1 MYDLH
6 NNNKKKQYFV
16 PRTGQ
21 KMGGQKNFFARSA
34 RKIAPP
40 PPHFQNRGA
49 APDFKDTDACILQM
63 NDVMLSWLHEAA
75 FNVTNMT
82 QCTVLQCQSNE

>member
-21 KMGGQKNFFARSA
+21 KVGGGAKKNVLL
-34 RKIAPP
+34 APLAKLP